1 MDAVIWLERGRVR
14 AMARHHE
21 LWQNPD
27 YRMLFGADEPPP
39 PGGGTVV
46 PIGAG
51 A

>member
-1 MDAVIWLERGRVR
+1 
-14 AMARHHE
+14 MAPHHE

-27 YRMLFGADEPPP
+27 YRVLFEADEPSAARQK
-39 PGGGTVV
+39 VV